1 MATGETQQTN
11 RLPPLPEQ
19 PTTRE
24 RTEEVSAGIL
34 AGGTLVEAIAGL
46 VAIVLSIIG
55 LAGIWPVILLGI
67 ATIVI
72 GVALLFEGGAIAV
85 RFARFVPEADRL
97 GSRMPQV
104 SIGRGM
110 GVEVAGGIAGIILGI
125 LALIG
130 LFPMVLTSVSA
141 IVFGATFLLSGGTG
155 MRLNNWTAENYHWS
169 DMSFQVAR
177 EAVAAA
183 SGVQLLTGMA
193 GVILGILAVCL
204 VSPLI
209 LTLVAML
216 SLGCGILLNGA
227 AISGKMLT
235 LMQD

>member
-1 MATGETQQTN
+1 
-11 RLPPLPEQ
+11 
-19 PTTRE
+19 
-24 RTEEVSAGIL
+24 
-34 AGGTLVEAIAGL
+34 
-46 VAIVLSIIG
+46 
-55 LAGIWPVILLGI
+55 
-67 ATIVI
+67 
-72 GVALLFEGGAIAV
+72 
-85 RFARFVPEADRL
+85 
-97 GSRMPQV
+97 
-104 SIGRGM
+104 
-110 GVEVAGGIAGIILGI
+110 
-125 LALIG
+125 
-130 LFPMVLTSVSA
+130 
-141 IVFGATFLLSGGTG
+141 
-155 MRLNNWTAENYHWS
+155 
-169 DMSFQVAR
+169 MSFQVAR